1 MMISSP
7 FSSHD
12 GVAAGDGGVFK
23 MIRFGASAL
32 SVVGGSCFC
41 LALEMPNVTS
51 IVSFGIVELAVFP
64 GEFMLITS
72 DLKFAAPLSLLLTP
86 SEEEKSESFS
96 FLQTPEEGEK
106 FVSDGTDEE
115 AIWADEEGFDV
126 AEGCEAD
133 LIVVG
138 ANWQFSGLGDLVTGG
153 DATAK

>member
-1 MMISSP
+1 MTTSP

-51 IVSFGIVELAVFP
+51 IVSFGIVELAVLP
-64 GEFMLITS
+64 GELMLITS
-72 DLKFAAPLSLLLTP
+72 DLRFAAPLSLLLTP

-96 FLQTPEEGEK
+96 VLQTPEEDEK
-106 FVSDGTDEE
+106 FVSE
-115 AIWADEEGFDV
+115 AILADEEGFDV
-126 AEGCEAD
+126 VEDCEAD

-138 ANWQFSGLGDLVTGG
+138 ANLQFSGLGDLVTGG